1 MSRLL
6 RDRYV
11 TVDDRHAWDLASGDV
26 IEPSSAEEV
35 ITIDPSLASLVEVLD
50 HGIEGVP
57 RWVSVDQGMSSVGV
71 LVQRAASAAAQRGF
85 VPISVPMY
93 ARVRDAIAE
102 DLRERSLLLIAADA
116 GEISHGQRALVR
128 AAADC
133 PRPHVLLCIRRA
145 GRTQPGVVREARAV
159 YGARPL
165 VRAPVLPPLPADIAD
180 QLRRA
185 SRAEEF
191 AHSGRHA
198 AAERLLRDVAAA
210 LNRRGAH
217 VQARYV
223 SLTLGRLL
231 LERGRTVAADKVFDE
246 VSKDTDPERDRGL
259 TWEAR
264 LWQASARIDQAQLTS
279 AEAIC
284 RAVIAI
290 DTPPEVR
297 ARANTVLARVLLWQG
312 RVDEASEL
320 KLHLDDVG
328 SGVGRTDDDIDE
340 TSVYAAATRVRV
352 LSRVGR
358 LFDAGRIARDLLTRT
373 EASASPVARA
383 IAAIAHLRVVAETG
397 DLAAAEASLEHVRAC
412 ARLSHAPL
420 RYVRA
425 QLLWV
430 DLLHRAGRGREAAR
444 IVARLTRIARAAP
457 LLLRRCIEQRVGGEY
472 AQGSVTVGR
481 APGREESVAVSLVR
495 MVHEHDDDRDAL
507 KQVLRWL
514 AERLRSS
521 RLDLC
526 SADAGPVTTL
536 MSVGAGVPT
545 RLGERVLEAGIA
557 IGPEPNDPS
566 GEIGV
571 PIRSGSRLVASI
583 LARWPAD
590 RAHPSDARAALEIAA
605 AVMAPRVDGLIAA
618 ARDVASAST
627 VVPELIGVSE
637 AILAVRKAAARAA
650 SSPFAVLIE
659 GESGVGKELVARAVH
674 QLSVRRERR
683 FCDVNCAALPDDLFE
698 SELFGHARGAFTG
711 AIADRPGLFEEADG
725 GTLFLDEL
733 AELSTRAQAKLLRV
747 IQQQDVRRIGE
758 SFSRKVDVRLV
769 TAANRDMRAEAEQ
782 GRFRQDLLYRLDVI
796 RIRIPPLR
804 ERPEDIPVLA
814 NHFWRMA
821 AARVGTR
828 ATLTHGVLTAL
839 ARYHWPGNVRELQ
852 NVMSALAVAAPARGH
867 VRPSLL
873 PVTIASGAAASSPRF
888 VEARAAFERRFVEMA
903 LARAAG
909 SRARAAREMGIS
921 RQGLI
926 KLMARL
932 GIETTSSE
940 LDAR

>member
-26 IEPSSAEEV
+26 IEPPSAEEL
-35 ITIDPSLASLVEVLD
+35 ISIDPSLAALVEVLD

-57 RWVSVDQGMSSVGV
+57 RWVSVDQGMSSVGA
-71 LVQRAASAAAQRGF
+71 LVQRAATAAVQRGF
-85 VPISVPMY
+85 VPISVRMY
-93 ARVRDAIAE
+93 PRVRDAIAD
-102 DLRERSLLLIAADA
+102 DLRERSLVLIASDA
-116 GEISHGQRALVR
+116 GEIVDGQRALVR

-145 GRTQPGVVREARAV
+145 GRTQPGMVREARAV

-165 VRAPVLPPLPADIAD
+165 ARARVLPPLPADIAD
-180 QLRRA
+180 HLRRA
-185 SRAEEF
+185 RRAEEF
-191 AHSGRHA
+191 AHAGRHA

-210 LNRRGAH
+210 LHRRGAH
-217 VQARYV
+217 VQAAQV
-223 SLTLGRLL
+223 SLGLGRLL
-231 LERGRTVAADKVFDE
+231 LERGRAAVADKVFDE
-246 VSKDTDPERDRGL
+246 CSKDTAPERDHHL

-290 DTPPEVR
+290 DTSPEMR
-297 ARANTVLARVLLWQG
+297 ARANAVLARVLLWQG
-312 RVDEASEL
+312 RVDEAAEL
-320 KLHLDDVG
+320 DLHVG
-328 SGVGRTDDDIDE
+328 GEVPGSSRTDDDVDE
-340 TSVYAAATRVRV
+340 PSVYMAATRVRV
-352 LSRVGR
+352 LAKTGR
-358 LFDAGRIARDLLTRT
+358 LFDAGRTARELLTRA
-373 EASASPVARA
+373 EASSSPIARA
-383 IAAIAHLRVVAETG
+383 IAAMAHLRVVAEMG
-397 DLAAAEASLEHVRAC
+397 DLVAAEASLEHVRAC
-412 ARLSHAPL
+412 ARLAHAPL

-444 IVARLTRIARAAP
+444 IVGRLVRVARAAP
-457 LLLRRCIEQRVGGEY
+457 LLLRRCIEQRVRGEY
-472 AQGSVTVGR
+472 AQGNVVVGR
-481 APGREESVAVSLVR
+481 APVREELVAVSLIR
-495 MVHEHDDDRDAL
+495 LVHEHDEDRDAV
-507 KQVLRWL
+507 QHVLRWL

-521 RLDLC
+521 RIDLC
-526 SADAGPVTTL
+526 STDAGPVSTL

-545 RLGERVLEAGIA
+545 RLGERVLEAGIV

-566 GEIGV
+566 GEIGL
-571 PIRSGSRLVASI
+571 PIRSGTRLVAAI

-590 RAHPSDARAALEIAA
+590 RAPASDVRAVLEIAA
-605 AVMAPRVDGLIAA
+605 AVMAPRVEGLIAG
-618 ARDVASAST
+618 ARDIASAST
-627 VVPELIGVSE
+627 VVPELVGVSE

-711 AIADRPGLFEEADG
+711 AVADRPGLFEEADG

-733 AELSTRAQAKLLRV
+733 ADLSPRAQAKLLRV
-747 IQQQDVRRIGE
+747 IQQQDVRRVGE

-796 RIRIPPLR
+796 RIRIPALR

-814 NHFWRMA
+814 EHFWRMV

-828 ATLTHGVLTAL
+828 ATLTHGVVAAL

-873 PVTIASGAAASSPRF
+873 PVAIASGAAETSPRLI
-888 VEARAAFERRFVEMA
+888 EARTAFERRFVEMA
-903 LARAAG
+903 LARAGG

-926 KLMARL
+926 KLIARL
-932 GIETTSSE
+932 GIASTGVT
-940 LDAR
+940 LDPR